1 MAQEIAALGITVKV
15 AYSSAIG
22 GAISAVLG
30 AGKWWEKALRGGVG
44 TTVAA
49 IGHHVSAKILV
60 GLLGLILSEKTLPT
74 VEEMEPVAAF
84 LVGLIGMTLC
94 QLAVNAARA
103 ARDHVPDFIED
114 KLEVE
119 HEK

>member
-22 GAISAVLG
+22 GAVSAVLG

-49 IGHHVSAKILV
+49 IGHHVAAKILV
-60 GLLGLILSEKTLPT
+60 SLLGIIMSEKMLPT

-84 LVGLIGMTLC
+84 LVGLVGMTLC

-103 ARDHVPDFIED
+103 ARDHVPEFIGD
-114 KLEVE
+114 QLDGDHGK
-119 HEK
+119 